1 MDANLSSRRRL
12 IVSRMTWFLELEA
25 SSAATRASIVNE
37 RNSRP
42 PVSHLHLQPQFL
54 VLFFHLSFDNEII
67 SSVLK
72 KTRRPFSKPVDQNFA
87 AISI

>member
-1 MDANLSSRRRL
+1 MLNYQSSPNHHILDAND
-12 IVSRMTWFLELEA
+12 FLGVL
-25 SSAATRASIVNE
+25 
-37 RNSRP
+37 NSRP